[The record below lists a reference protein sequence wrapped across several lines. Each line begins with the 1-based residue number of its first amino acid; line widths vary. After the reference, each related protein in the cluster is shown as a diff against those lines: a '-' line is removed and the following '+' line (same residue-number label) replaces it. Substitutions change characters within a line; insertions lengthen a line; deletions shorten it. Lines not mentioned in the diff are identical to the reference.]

1 MVRRVLI
8 YIYFG
13 NKRWAVVEYGLVI
26 YLPHL
31 TFVLGNL
38 RHYVAV
44 ANSICLLFKKTLTSF
59 YLTAHHVDSM
69 KAINSKQS
77 YVMFVTKHD

>member
-1 MVRRVLI
+1 MVRWVLV

-38 RHYVAV
+38 VHHVAV
-44 ANSICLLFKKTLTSF
+44 GNSICLLFKKNT
-59 YLTAHHVDSM
+59 
-69 KAINSKQS
+69 N
-77 YVMFVTKHD
+77 FVLSDGAARGLHESNK

>member
-1 MVRRVLI
+1 MVRQVLV
-8 YIYFG
+8 YIYFD

-38 RHYVAV
+38 RHLVAV
-44 ANSICLLFKKTLTSF
+44 ANSICLLFKKK
-59 YLTAHHVDSM
+59 YHVLFDCAASELHEGN
-69 KAINSKQS
+69 K
-77 YVMFVTKHD
+77 